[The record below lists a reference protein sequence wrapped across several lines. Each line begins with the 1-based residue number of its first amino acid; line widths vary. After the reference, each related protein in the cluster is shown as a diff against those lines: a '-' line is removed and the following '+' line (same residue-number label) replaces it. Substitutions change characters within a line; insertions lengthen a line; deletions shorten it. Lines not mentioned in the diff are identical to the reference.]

1 MHNHDSIIDNIR
13 KIKQIPPPSG
23 ISREIIRVVA
33 NAQVDLT
40 DVVGI
45 INKCP
50 AITARILRCANSAYF
65 GQRAEISTVR
75 EAIIRV
81 LGLKIT
87 CSLSLAMALTSP
99 FGTNL
104 CAAFDTRRYWFN
116 AVTTAIIAQELSR
129 YLKLRDKPEPGTAY
143 TAGLIHNIG
152 LQALVH
158 IFPNQM
164 NTVFVNKTITLKQAL
179 HQEFG
184 IDHHQTA
191 VMLATSWDLP
201 DELTKSLADIDMES
215 NYYTDD
221 PLPELVWLSAQIADC
236 LFLNSKCNLHDVKF
250 NEQMVSAE
258 HVQKVISEIEEQV
271 TGLHEIAQLITSSG
285 V

>member
-1 MHNHDSIIDNIR
+1 MHNHDSNIDNIR

-23 ISREIIRVVA
+23 IAREIIRVVA
-33 NAQVDLT
+33 NDQVDLT
-40 DVVGI
+40 DVVSV

-87 CSLSLAMALTSP
+87 CSLSLAMALTSS
-99 FGTNL
+99 FGANQCTE
-104 CAAFDTRRYWFN
+104 FDTKRYWFN
-116 AVTTAIIAQELSR
+116 AVATGIVAQELSR
-129 YLKLRDKPEPGTAY
+129 YLKLRDKPEPATAY

-158 IFPNQM
+158 IFPDQM
-164 NTVFVNKTITLKQAL
+164 NAVFINKKMTLKQAL
-179 HQEFG
+179 HQELG

-201 DELTKSLADIDMES
+201 EELIQSLADKDMES
-215 NYYTDD
+215 GNDSSS
-221 PLPELVWLSAQIADC
+221 PLPALVWLSTQIADC
-236 LFLNSKCNLHDVKF
+236 LFLNNRCNLNDIKF
-250 NEQMVSAE
+250 NEQIVSAE
-258 HVQKVISEIEEQV
+258 HVRKVISEVVEQT
-271 TGLHEIAQLITSSG
+271 TGLHEIAQLITGSG